1 MPEHDNSYKLLFS
14 HAEMVADLLRGFV
27 REPWV
32 NEVDLDTLERVSGSF
47 VSDDL
52 RDREDD
58 IIWRIRWRGR
68 WLYVYLLLEFQSTVD
83 PFMALRIMVYVGLLH
98 QDLVRRKELTDSK
111 LLPPVLPVVLYNG
124 PRPWTAPLDVGELV
138 EPLPG
143 GLDRYRPQLRYL
155 LLDERRYEDDELAPL
170 RNLVAAL
177 FRLENS
183 RQMQDFRRVLSTLI
197 EWLTLPAQESL
208 LRAFFVW
215 VSRVALRRRL
225 PGVVLPELHSLQEVN
240 AMLQEHDID
249 WTRDWR
255 EQGLAEGRA
264 VGLTEGRAQGRAEIF
279 LRLLD
284 RKFGPLEESQ
294 RRKVRETDPDT
305 LLEWSDRV
313 LTAERWEDV
322 VA

>member
-47 VSDDL
+47 VTDDL

-58 IIWRIRWRGR
+58 IIWRVQWRGR

-143 GLDRYRPQLRYL
+143 GLDRYRPQLQYL
-155 LLDERRYEDDELAPL
+155 LLDERRYEDQELAPL

-183 RQMQDFRRVLSTLI
+183 RQMQDFRRVLSALI
-197 EWLTLPAQESL
+197 EWLTLPEQESL
-208 LRAFFVW
+208 LRAFLVW
-215 VSRVALRRRL
+215 VTRVASRRL
-225 PGVVLPELHSLQEVN
+225 PGVVFPELHSLQEVH

-255 EQGLAEGRA
+255 EQGLAEGRVA
-264 VGLTEGRAQGRAEIF
+264 GRTEIL
-279 LRLLD
+279 LRLLG

-294 RRKVRETDPDT
+294 RRKVREADPDT